1 MKKSKIVAPRMAN
14 KGGYQIQDI
23 WFHRAKAAGYRARSA
38 FKLLQ
43 IQEKIEIIKPG
54 MIVLDLGCAPGSWL
68 QVLSKLVGENG
79 RILGVDLQV
88 VERFSQK
95 NITTMVGDMTAPETH
110 AKIESYLQNIREEG
124 KEIQKK
130 EDEAGIW

>member
-1 MKKSKIVAPRMAN
+1 MAN

-43 IQEKIEIIKPG
+43 IQEKIDIIKPD

-88 VERFSQK
+88 VEKFSQK
-95 NITTMVGDMTAPETH
+95 NITTMV
-110 AKIESYLQNIREEG
+110 
-124 KEIQKK
+124 
-130 EDEAGIW
+130 